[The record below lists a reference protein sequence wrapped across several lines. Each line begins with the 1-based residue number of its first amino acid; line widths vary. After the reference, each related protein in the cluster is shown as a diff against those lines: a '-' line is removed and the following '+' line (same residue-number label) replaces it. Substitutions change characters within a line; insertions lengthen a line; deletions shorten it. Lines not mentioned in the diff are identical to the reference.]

1 MPFSQSD
8 SWLQSLLATVGA
20 MGVALA
26 GVWGWLATRA
36 RLRASPPAEE
46 TKAEAEL
53 QAVWSE
59 SAMAIIRELR
69 DQRAQDRKEWAEDH
83 ARSREEI
90 AGLKATIKTLN
101 DKVAGLE
108 EEGDRCRKEYEA
120 LTEAYDGLWEHV
132 ETLSKALMNS
142 AITEAARKD
151 LENTIVHIE
160 GGRASVMRL
169 ARRPPHT
176 RDESR

>member
-1 MPFSQSD
+1 MPFSQSE
-8 SWLQSLLATVGA
+8 SWLQSLLATIGA
-20 MGVALA
+20 VGVALA
-26 GVWGWLATRA
+26 GVWTWLAGRD
-36 RLRASPPAEE
+36 RLKASPPAEE
-46 TKAEAEL
+46 TKAEADL

-59 SAMAIIRELR
+59 SAVSIIRELR
-69 DQRAQDRKEWAEDH
+69 DQRAQDRQESAEDR

-90 AGLKATIKTLN
+90 AGLKQTIGALN
-101 DKVAGLE
+101 DKVASLE

-169 ARRPPHT
+169 SRRPPHA
-176 RDESR
+176 RD